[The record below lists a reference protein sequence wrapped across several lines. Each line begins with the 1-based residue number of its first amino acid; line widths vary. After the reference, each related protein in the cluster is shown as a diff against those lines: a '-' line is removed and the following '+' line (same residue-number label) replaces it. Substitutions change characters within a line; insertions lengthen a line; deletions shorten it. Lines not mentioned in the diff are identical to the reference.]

1 MSRRPFG
8 LSEFAR
14 VGQGLVLALA
24 LLFLASCAPKPE
36 RPGLLILTP
45 VKISDLPG
53 WATGRPIG
61 ALSALRRSCE
71 HLVSDKV
78 NAVLGTEFVPL
89 TKKDWE
95 EPCSAAKII
104 SAGDGAAARSYFEE
118 YFQAFF
124 VAGEN
129 GSEGL
134 FTGYFEVVLSGSR
147 FRDGAHSIPIYR
159 LPKNRISADLGD
171 FNIGLRGKKIIGRVA
186 GGKFVPYFKRAE
198 IESGVLGEIGLELI
212 WLNDPI
218 DAFVL
223 HVQGSGRV
231 NLPNGKSM
239 RVGFAGHNGHP
250 YSSIGRALIKRGEL
264 SPGEVSWD
272 DIRKWLEAN
281 PDKRNELFAINSRY
295 IFFREIAGDGPIG
308 AQGVVLTSGR
318 SLAVDRKFIPLG
330 LPIWLD
336 TVWPNDAKRPLQRLM
351 VSQDTGGAIKGQVR
365 GDVFWGH
372 GEQAAKLAGKM
383 KSPGRYYIFL
393 PKSAAQRL
401 GK

>member
-1 MSRRPFG
+1 MV
-8 LSEFAR
+8 E
-14 VGQGLVLALA
+14 QGLVLALA

-36 RPGLLILTP
+36 RPDQLVLTP
-45 VKISDLPG
+45 VKFADLPG

-61 ALSALRRSCE
+61 ALGALRRSCE
-71 HLVSDKV
+71 HVVRDKA

-89 TKKDWE
+89 TKQDWE
-95 EPCSAAKII
+95 EPCSAAKIV
-104 SAGDGAAARSYFEE
+104 SAGNGAVARSYFEKF
-118 YFQAFF
+118 FQAFY

-129 GSEGL
+129 ESEGL
-134 FTGYFEVVLSGSR
+134 FTGYFEVVLSGSK
-147 FRDGAHSIPIYR
+147 FRDGAHSVPIYR
-159 LPKNRISADLGD
+159 LPKDRISADLGD
-171 FNIGLRGKKIIGRVA
+171 FDIGLRGKKIIGRVA

-198 IESGVLGEIGLELI
+198 IESGVLGEFGLELI

-231 NLPNGKSM
+231 NLPDGKSM

-250 YSSIGRALIKRGEL
+250 YSSIGRALIGRGEL
-264 SPGEVSWD
+264 SPNKASWD
-272 DIRKWLEAN
+272 DIRNWLEAN

-308 AQGVVLTSGR
+308 AQGVALTPGR

-336 TVWPNDAKRPLQRLM
+336 TVWPNDAERQLQRLM

-372 GEQAAKLAGKM
+372 GKQAAKLAGKM
-383 KSPGRYYIFL
+383 KSRGRYYIFL